1 MSLMTALRTRL
12 WQDQTTATSAT
23 YTGQVGHTYQF
34 YSVAANDLGLIQ
46 PMPLS
51 AQATITVVPQPPPPP
66 PPVVT
71 TTRVQEVLNKKH
83 QLTEV
88 IITFSGAVN
97 SAEAGNTGIYR
108 LATAGKHG
116 SYTAKNAVVIMLK
129 KASYNAASDT
139 VALTLRK
146 ALALKK
152 PVQLVVNRTP
162 PSGLQDTLGRFLNGG
177 TSAVAILTKR
187 EVTIDAVAES
197 RKNVVLTR
205 AEARQVHAATSART
219 GGALAHR
226 FVCRRR

>member
-1 MSLMTALRTRL
+1 
-12 WQDQTTATSAT
+12 
-23 YTGQVGHTYQF
+23 
-34 YSVAANDLGLIQ
+34 
-46 PMPLS
+46 MPLS

-129 KASYNAASDT
+129 KASYQRCERHGRAYSQEGTCTEEAGAAC
-139 VALTLRK
+139 RK
-146 ALALKK
+146 
-152 PVQLVVNRTP
+152 
-162 PSGLQDTLGRFLNGG
+162 QDTTFRAARHSGPISQRG
-177 TSAVAILTKR
+177 TSPSPSSPSVK
-187 EVTIDAVAES
+187 
-197 RKNVVLTR
+197 
-205 AEARQVHAATSART
+205 
-219 GGALAHR
+219 
-226 FVCRRR
+226 